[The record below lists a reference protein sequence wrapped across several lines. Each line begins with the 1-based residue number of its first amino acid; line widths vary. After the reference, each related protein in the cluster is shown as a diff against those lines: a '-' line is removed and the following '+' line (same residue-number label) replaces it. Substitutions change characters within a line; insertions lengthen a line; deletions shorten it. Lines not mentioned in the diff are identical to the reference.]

1 MRLIFAVPVLLG
13 FLSLSAHAEDAKLAC
28 TGTYANNHGATI
40 TFSTDGSAVMAFGN
54 NTSDCKGIP
63 KGGSDVSLDCNG
75 MAQPGSFSADC
86 GKVTFGGMDYTKK

>member
-1 MRLIFAVPVLLG
+1 MKITIAVPVLLG
-13 FLSLSAHAEDAKLAC
+13 FLSFSALAEDATLAC
-28 TGTYANNHGATI
+28 TGTYANDHGATI
-40 TFSTDGSAVMAFGN
+40 TFSADGSAVMAFGN

-63 KGGSDVSLDCNG
+63 KGGSAVSLDCNG